1 MSEAL
6 QSYLRRSN
14 SVGFVASDDLHPS
27 SDEQLCQLCPE
38 GLLISDGI
46 IGVGSQPNFLAVG
59 RPESK
64 VERLYPR
71 ELPDKVADG
80 HQPFFIGLFERD
92 IDR

>member
-46 IGVGSQPNFLAVG
+46 I
-59 RPESK
+59 
-64 VERLYPR
+64 
-71 ELPDKVADG
+71 
-80 HQPFFIGLFERD
+80 
-92 IDR
+92 